1 MEGPK
6 GQEKL
11 EGPEG
16 QEELEGPEG
25 QNNWRAVRDMITLR
39 NISN

>member
-16 QEELEGPEG
+16 QEELEGPKG
-25 QNNWRAVRDMITLR
+25 QKNWRAVIDMITLR
-39 NISN
+39 DISN